1 MERLRKVIASLGVV
15 AILSTLM
22 VTSVAN
28 ADWWDT
34 YVDELVTAGV
44 LDSADDYRA
53 GDNLTRMEL
62 VEFAV
67 AAFSLEGTTA
77 IDFSD
82 VPATHAGYATLQ
94 TAVANGVVKGYD
106 DGTFKPDNPVLRSEL
121 VKILVEA
128 GDLPE
133 CDVDNPFNDV
143 PSSVWYAD
151 YAVTAYCNSV
161 IDGYSDGSFGGAK
174 NTARSEA
181 AKMVSVSM
189 TPVVREDVEEE
200 EDEESSELEGGAGSV
215 EEYKLV
221 TSYQNE
227 EVGEGADDVVV
238 YGMTVEASDSSDLN
252 ITALRLVFNEGTAT
266 SDFDKYAEDVSVWF
280 EDEEVARLDADEFTD
295 DNAWTK
301 TVSLDDDAIIRM
313 SEVGEFNIAVTGI
326 SNLDSADAT
335 DTWTL
340 DITSVRYV
348 DAQSAV
354 ISEDPT
360 LAVRTFS
367 FETYATAADTELKL
381 AAGDD
386 DVNEGHVVDID
397 DVNDTNGVDV
407 LSFTWEVK
415 GTSDINLKAVP
426 VNFDVTGT
434 AAHVDSVASAFYLY
448 IDAEEVSSVTV
459 GSGSDCI
466 EDFIATADCTNVGV
480 DETYLFDDVDTLL
493 TAGETYDL
501 LVKADINDTT
511 ALAFVDG
518 DTLAA
523 NVINSYLDNDINGDG
538 LVTVGVDI
546 YIGNDGF
553 DAEDEEGDNLL
564 AADTTGSVTGEAI
577 AFYDAGI
584 QVDLVSVSK
593 SKTSLADPATSN
605 TVDSGTFT
613 ITMDITAFGAD
624 QYVDYTGTHNN
635 TSPILATDPASANG
649 NGILYD
655 VWFNGADTATGVA
668 SANYSVNG
676 ALVEA
681 AGSETEDGTAAYVV
695 KEGETREF
703 VFSVVVAPAPEVAGQ
718 DDGQYEV
725 RIDGISWSN
734 ADGDID
740 FVALTDEVYDFNL
753 DTFKTGNLYLQEID

>member
-227 EVGEGADDVVV
+227 EVGE
-238 YGMTVEASDSSDLN
+238 
-252 ITALRLVFNEGTAT
+252 RVFCIHSYLKIPQIPVQLGCA
-266 SDFDKYAEDVSVWF
+266 K
-280 EDEEVARLDADEFTD
+280 ARCPLS
-295 DNAWTK
+295 W
-301 TVSLDDDAIIRM
+301 
-313 SEVGEFNIAVTGI
+313 IA
-326 SNLDSADAT
+326 A
-335 DTWTL
+335 
-340 DITSVRYV
+340 
-348 DAQSAV
+348 
-354 ISEDPT
+354 
-360 LAVRTFS
+360 
-367 FETYATAADTELKL
+367 
-381 AAGDD
+381 
-386 DVNEGHVVDID
+386 
-397 DVNDTNGVDV
+397 
-407 LSFTWEVK
+407 
-415 GTSDINLKAVP
+415 
-426 VNFDVTGT
+426 
-434 AAHVDSVASAFYLY
+434 
-448 IDAEEVSSVTV
+448 AEECHCWTSSRFFEI
-459 GSGSDCI
+459 SQLC
-466 EDFIATADCTNVGV
+466 
-480 DETYLFDDVDTLL
+480 ETHL
-493 TAGETYDL
+493 
-501 LVKADINDTT
+501 
-511 ALAFVDG
+511 
-518 DTLAA
+518 
-523 NVINSYLDNDINGDG
+523 S
-538 LVTVGVDI
+538 
-546 YIGNDGF
+546 
-553 DAEDEEGDNLL
+553 
-564 AADTTGSVTGEAI
+564 
-577 AFYDAGI
+577 
-584 QVDLVSVSK
+584 
-593 SKTSLADPATSN
+593 
-605 TVDSGTFT
+605 
-613 ITMDITAFGAD
+613 
-624 QYVDYTGTHNN
+624 
-635 TSPILATDPASANG
+635 TDPSPSTRA
-649 NGILYD
+649 Y
-655 VWFNGADTATGVA
+655 
-668 SANYSVNG
+668 
-676 ALVEA
+676 ALL
-681 AGSETEDGTAAYVV
+681 S
-695 KEGETREF
+695 
-703 VFSVVVAPAPEVAGQ
+703 
-718 DDGQYEV
+718 
-725 RIDGISWSN
+725 I
-734 ADGDID
+734 
-740 FVALTDEVYDFNL
+740 
-753 DTFKTGNLYLQEID
+753 